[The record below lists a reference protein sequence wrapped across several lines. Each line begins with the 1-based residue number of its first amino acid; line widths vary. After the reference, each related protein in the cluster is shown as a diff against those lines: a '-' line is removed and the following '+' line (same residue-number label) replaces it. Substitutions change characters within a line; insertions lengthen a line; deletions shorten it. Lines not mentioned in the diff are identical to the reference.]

1 MSDDNPSDDIFDD
14 AFDTVETEEEDEE
27 TDIEEEHEEE
37 IEQPTETEDTEDVFD
52 LQDEPMQDADLTPV
66 SNEEIK
72 LEKEELEKQYENDE
86 ISEEEY
92 EEELEKLNSNIDEDE
107 EEEETEEDEEP
118 DYEMSFIERVKAA
131 LGLTDDDFE
140 AEYLLDENI
149 IGDFTPVTSPA
160 IADEALH
167 RLRSEG
173 AYRPWRDTHEKK
185 FDDEEIEAVLGPKNE
200 RLALLTDV
208 DELIYQLGDDII
220 DITSYNEFGEG
231 RKDVN
236 EIDEY
241 GLTTEMIPHQNE
253 FGFLMGG
260 AGTIFYN
267 LGDELNLH
275 EIQVEYLK
283 HAYKVVAEELNY
295 DELTTPELPLFIR
308 TTPEYS
314 SEVIKESFNEPEE
327 DEETD
332 EQEIEEDDDTIEEQD
347 INDSDAENGEEQE
360 DEEL

>member
-1 MSDDNPSDDIFDD
+1 MSDDQPNDDIFDD
-14 AFDTVETEEEDEE
+14 AFETVETEEEE
-27 TDIEEEHEEE
+27 TVTEDSSTEEEF
-37 IEQPTETEDTEDVFD
+37 EQPTEEENEEIFD
-52 LQDEPMQDADLTPV
+52 LKDEPMKDSNLTPE
-66 SNEEIK
+66 SNEEIR
-72 LEKEELEKQYENDE
+72 LEKEELEKQYDADE

-92 EEELEKLNSNIDEDE
+92 EEELEKLNSNIDEE
-107 EEEETEEDEEP
+107 EKEGEEGEDEEP

-131 LGLTDDDFE
+131 LGLTEDNFE

-160 IADEALH
+160 IADEAFN

-173 AYRPWRDTHEKK
+173 AYRPWRESHEKK

-200 RLALLTDV
+200 RLALLTDF
-208 DELIYQLGDDII
+208 DELIHQLGDDII
-220 DITSYNEFGEG
+220 EITSYNEFGEG

-236 EIDEY
+236 KIEEY

-260 AGTIFYN
+260 AGTMFYN

-275 EIQVEYLK
+275 EIEVEYLK

-314 SEVIKESFNEPEE
+314 NEVIKESFDAPEE
-327 DEETD
+327 AEETEGEEEEENEENSTTEENID
-332 EQEIEEDDDTIEEQD
+332 SSNAEDDVERKEEE
-347 INDSDAENGEEQE
+347 S
-360 DEEL
+360 